1 MMINLNRQNN
11 VSLNSG
17 GDFLTIQNAR
27 KDLIG
32 EIEAVIQYDN
42 HIHETNDQQTINT
55 LKRIKQD
62 ELMHIGELLALLNY
76 LDATQTIFVQKGVE
90 EFESAQNN

>member
-1 MMINLNRQNN
+1 M
-11 VSLNSG
+11 VVF
-17 GDFLTIQNAR
+17 FLTIQNAR